1 MNGGVRKR
9 GKTWSYYFDMGTVD
23 GKRKKK
29 EKGGFRTKKEA
40 ETALA
45 AAINEYNNCGQVF
58 TPSEITVSD
67 YLDQWYNDYCMQNCK
82 PNTLMSYEKG
92 IRLHIKPHLGK
103 YRLKSLTAAT
113 IQKWLNTLKDEG
125 RAKSSITY
133 YRDILTAALT
143 YAVHPLHYIQIN
155 PCSQVKLP
163 KMEQPKEK
171 NRFVIPTEDF
181 NRIVEHF
188 NPSTHFYVPLMIAYY
203 TGMRINEVYGLS
215 WNDID
220 LDKRTIQI
228 NKTMVRQKK
237 TSEDS
242 SPWYFHSPKSS
253 TSIRTI
259 KIGDTLYKI
268 LKDAKQQKQKNRIKY
283 GGNYTEI
290 YSEQVQQRAGVAVN
304 HLVYHKRSVSCSLP
318 LLDLVCINEDGA
330 YSGADTFRSHY
341 ERVINNEMGI
351 PFNFH
356 SLRHTHATMLIE
368 NGASV
373 KSVSERLGHSNISIT
388 LQTYTHN
395 TDQQENETVN
405 IFEHLNQHQA

>member
-1 MNGGVRKR
+1 M
-9 GKTWSYYFDMGTVD
+9 
-23 GKRKKK
+23 
-29 EKGGFRTKKEA
+29 
-40 ETALA
+40 
-45 AAINEYNNCGQVF
+45 
-58 TPSEITVSD
+58 
-67 YLDQWYNDYCMQNCK
+67 
-82 PNTLMSYEKG
+82 
-92 IRLHIKPHLGK
+92 
-103 YRLKSLTAAT
+103 
-113 IQKWLNTLKDEG
+113 
-125 RAKSSITY
+125 
-133 YRDILTAALT
+133 
-143 YAVHPLHYIQIN
+143 
-155 PCSQVKLP
+155 KLP
-163 KMEQPKEK
+163 KIEQPKEK
-171 NRFVIPTEDF
+171 NRFVIPAEDF

-215 WNDID
+215 WNDVD
-220 LDKRTIQI
+220 LDKRAIQI

-237 TSEDS
+237 TNEDS
-242 SPWYFHSPKSS
+242 SPWYFHSPKSP

-290 YSEQVQQRAGVAVN
+290 YSEQVQQRAGVEVN

-318 LLDLVCINEDGA
+318 SLDLVCINEDGA